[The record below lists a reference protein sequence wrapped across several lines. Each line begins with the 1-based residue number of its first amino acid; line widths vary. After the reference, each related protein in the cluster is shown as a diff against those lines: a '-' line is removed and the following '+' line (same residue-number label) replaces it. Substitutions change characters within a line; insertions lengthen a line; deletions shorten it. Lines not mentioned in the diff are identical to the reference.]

1 MTDHKLQKRHYHTHH
16 TQQHT
21 HTNNTENV
29 TSVRRRCYVTYRF
42 PVDTIIRKCQ
52 INRTPKH
59 QNTETRKRKIYH
71 IGFFRSSALQ
81 YRILIL
87 TAIHNAQMNA
97 STWNR
102 LQRSAAQLFLMHC
115 TCTTLRFAGPYYRPQ
130 DGVAQYSAPQHCTL
144 HHSTPHRSEARTSE
158 HGTAR
163 HVTSHHITPHDTTQV
178 TSYHVKAHQ
187 CTAVQGQKK

>member
-1 MTDHKLQKRHYHTHH
+1 MTEHKLQKRQYHTHH

-52 INRTPKH
+52 INRI
-59 QNTETRKRKIYH
+59 RIYH
-71 IGFFRSSALQ
+71 IGFFRSSVLQ

-87 TAIHNAQMNA
+87 TAKYNAQMNA

-102 LQRSAAQLFLMHC
+102 LQRSAAQLFPMHC

-130 DGVAQYSAPQHCTL
+130 DGVAQYSTPRHTTAQHA
-144 HHSTPHRSEARTSE
+144 HQSTPHRGIARTSE
-158 HGTAR
+158 HGTAQ
-163 HVTSHHITPHDTTQV
+163 HGTSHHTTSHHTTRRQV
-178 TSYHVKAHQ
+178 TSYQVKAHQ
-187 CTAVQGQKK
+187 CTAVQGQK